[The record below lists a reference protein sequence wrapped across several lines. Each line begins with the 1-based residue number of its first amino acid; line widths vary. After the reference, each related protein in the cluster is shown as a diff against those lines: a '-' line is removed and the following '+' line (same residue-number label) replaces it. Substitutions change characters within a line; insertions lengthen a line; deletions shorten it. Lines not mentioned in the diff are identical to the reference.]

1 MSPAP
6 EPPRP
11 AAPEDDPVEAS
22 RMTLAEHLDE
32 LRQRLLRATAAFA
45 IAFVAL
51 WSFRAEVSRFITR
64 PYDQAMEWLNDD
76 LAELFA
82 ARVAAGEDAALYFEP
97 GYPARVDLRD
107 SARIET
113 NLTQLG
119 FGSNMIMRLRVSF
132 WLALFVA
139 GPFALYQA
147 WAFVAAG
154 LYRNEKKLVLSY
166 FPASVL
172 LFLGGVAF
180 GFFLLIPY
188 AAYFLSKEGLGEPNF
203 NLTVTNDTYLQ
214 FIKAL
219 SLAVGVVF
227 QMPLVQFVLSRLGL
241 VDPVLYGQYRGHMA
255 VGTLVVAAILTPP
268 DPVTQLM
275 LAIPALLLYEIGAV
289 IARLVW
295 VPVPGAL
302 PANAGAAPT
311 GATR

>member
-1 MSPAP
+1 
-6 EPPRP
+6 
-11 AAPEDDPVEAS
+11 
-22 RMTLAEHLDE
+22 MTLAEHLDE

-64 PYDQAMEWLNDD
+64 PYDQAMGWLNGD
-76 LAELFA
+76 LEELYA
-82 ARVAAGEDAALYFEP
+82 ARVAAGEDASTYFEP
-97 GYPARVDLRD
+97 GYPVTVRLRD
-107 SARIET
+107 SARIQS

-166 FPASVL
+166 FPASVA

-180 GFFLLIPY
+180 GFFVLIPY

-219 SLAVGVVF
+219 SLAVGAVF
-227 QMPLVQFVLSRLGL
+227 QMPLVQFVLARLGL
-241 VDPVLYGQYRGHMA
+241 VDPAQYAKYRGHMA

-275 LAIPALLLYEIGAV
+275 LAIPALILYEVGAV

-302 PANAGAAPT
+302 PASASAGAAPT